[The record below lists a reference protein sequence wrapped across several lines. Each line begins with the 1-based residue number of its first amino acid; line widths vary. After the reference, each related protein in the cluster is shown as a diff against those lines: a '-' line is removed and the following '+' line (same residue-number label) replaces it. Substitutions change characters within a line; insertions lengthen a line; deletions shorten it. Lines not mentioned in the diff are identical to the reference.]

1 MIKSYDI
8 LFWVSGLCLGL
19 MVCAYISCPLWKIAV
34 PSMLALTIA
43 TAKIGID
50 QKKKQEDG

>member
-19 MVCAYISCPLWKIAV
+19 MVCAYLSCPLWKIAV
-34 PSMLALTIA
+34 PFMFILTIA
-43 TAKIGID
+43 TAKIGLD
-50 QKKKQEDG
+50 EKKKKEGE